1 MISKLCLGTAPK
13 NEEVVAM
20 GRHGTYT
27 DAQRASCT
35 AFIEALRRKHGAEP
49 TRAFLMTEVE
59 HKTHGNVYQVVCRF
73 DTDDTESQEYA
84 KKCLHGGPNDWEE
97 VGMKKPFT
105 KDGPHYLTVQHD
117 CNTKNGDHWGKGHI
131 ILETKESVTEGVPNR

>member
-59 HKTHGNVYQVVCRF
+59 HKTHGN
-73 DTDDTESQEYA
+73 
-84 KKCLHGGPNDWEE
+84 DWEE

-117 CNTKNGDHWGKGHI
+117 CNTKSEDHWGKGHI
-131 ILETKESVTEGVPNR
+131 ILETKESVTECVPN